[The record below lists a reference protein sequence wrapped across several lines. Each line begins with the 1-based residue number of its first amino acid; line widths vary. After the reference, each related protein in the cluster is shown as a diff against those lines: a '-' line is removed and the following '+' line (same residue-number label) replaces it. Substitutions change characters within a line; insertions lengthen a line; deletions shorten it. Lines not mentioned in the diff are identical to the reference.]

1 MLNQATLRVHFN
13 LLFMIPFLLRNMSFA
28 RISSLAEISNNQSIA
43 KMLFDVA
50 AVLEVTGGDRFRIRA
65 YQEAAKSIENYPVEV
80 RDLWEQGNLGDVAG
94 VGKAIAGYL
103 DEFFKTGRIRHFEPI
118 LKKVPA
124 GMFPLL
130 NISGIGP
137 KSAFVLSKKLGLVK
151 AQTAVEELKKA
162 AVGGGI
168 AQIEGFGAESQ
179 SKILSAIKESESRED
194 KMLLPVAAELANK
207 VIDYLRRQPG
217 IIKIEAL
224 GSLRRK
230 AALIGD
236 IDIGVAVTNPKAIA
250 ESFVKFPEFI
260 KILASGD
267 KVCRAIHRTGRQVDL
282 KIEPVESF
290 GSMLQHFTGSKEHN
304 IALREYA
311 LKKGMSLSE
320 HGVKQVQSSNLKA
333 QSQISKL
340 KTFETERD
348 FYDFLGL
355 DLIPSELRENRGE
368 IEASLTGKLPKL
380 VELPEVKGDFH
391 IHSDFNI
398 ETSHDLGSSGLI
410 ELVQASKKLGYEY
423 IAISDHN
430 PSTSNHNQKQIIDLI
445 KRRNEYIDKFLSSR
459 VNDVK
464 IKIFKSL
471 EIDISGDGSIAIPD
485 EALNLLDFAIVS
497 IHSQFVAD
505 EKKQTTRI
513 LNALSYPKVKI
524 LGHPTGRQLLKRNG
538 INCDWDQ
545 IFDFCAKKNIWLEA
559 NGNPLRMD
567 LPDQLIQKAKGSGV
581 KFTLGTDSHASGQMG
596 YMPSAVSLARRGW
609 LTKKDVINC
618 LGYNEVREAVI

>member
-1 MLNQATLRVHFN
+1 M
-13 LLFMIPFLLRNMSFA
+13 
-28 RISSLAEISNNQSIA
+28 AEISNNQSIA
-43 KMLFDVA
+43 RMLFDVA

-65 YQEAAKSIENYPVEV
+65 YQEAAKSIESYPVEV
-80 RDLWEQGNLGDVAG
+80 RDLWEHGNLGDVAG

-103 DEFFKTGRIRHFEPI
+103 DEFFKTGRIKHFEPI
-118 LKKVPA
+118 LKKVPS

-130 NISGIGP
+130 DISGIGP
-137 KSAFVLSKKLGLVK
+137 KTAFTLSKQLGLIQP
-151 AQTAVEELKKA
+151 QTAVEKLKKA
-162 AVGGGI
+162 AVDGKIVG
-168 AQIEGFGAESQ
+168 IEGFGDESQ
-179 SKILSAIKESESRED
+179 SKILSAIKEAESRED
-194 KMLLPVAAELANK
+194 KMLLPVAQELADK
-207 VIDYLRRQPG
+207 VTGYLKKQPG
-217 IIKIEAL
+217 ILKIEVL

-230 AALIGD
+230 TALVGD
-236 IDIGVAVTNPKAIA
+236 IDIGVAASNPKAIV
-250 ESFVKFPEFI
+250 ESFIKFPEFV
-260 KILASGD
+260 KILVSGD

-320 HGVKQVQSSNLKA
+320 HGVKVSKGLTLRSRGETLIANKTEEEFYKA
-333 QSQISKL
+333 
-340 KTFETERD
+340 
-348 FYDFLGL
+348 LGM
-355 DLIPSELRENRGE
+355 DWIPPEIRENKGE

-380 VELPEVKGDFH
+380 LELSDIKGDFH
-391 IHSDFNI
+391 IHSDFDI

-410 ELVQASKKLGYEY
+410 ELVTAAKKLGYDY

-430 PSTSNHNQKQIIDLI
+430 PSTSNHNQRQIIDLI
-445 KRRNEYIDKFLSSR
+445 KWRNDNIDKFLSSR

-485 EALNLLDFAIVS
+485 EALELLDFAIVS
-497 IHSQFVAD
+497 IHSQFTAD
-505 EKKQTTRI
+505 VDKQTSRI
-513 LNALSYPKVKI
+513 LAALSHPKVKI
-524 LGHPTGRQLLKRNG
+524 LGHPTGRQLLRRNG

-559 NGNPLRMD
+559 NGNPFRMD
-567 LPDQLIQKAKGSGV
+567 LPDQLIQKAKSFGV
-581 KFTLGTDSHASGQMG
+581 KFTLGTDSHVSGQMG

-618 LGYNEVREAVI
+618 LGYNKIREAVI

>member
-1 MLNQATLRVHFN
+1 MV
-13 LLFMIPFLLRNMSFA
+13 
-28 RISSLAEISNNQSIA
+28 EVSNNQSIA
-43 KMLFDVA
+43 QMLFEVA
-50 AVLEVTGGDRFRIRA
+50 AVLEVTGGDRFRTRA

-130 NISGIGP
+130 SISGIGP
-137 KSAFVLSKKLGLVK
+137 KTAFVLSKRLGLAK
-151 AQTAVEELKKA
+151 AQTAIEKLKKA
-162 AVGGGI
+162 ATNGVI
-168 AQIEGFGAESQ
+168 AKIEGFGEESQ
-179 SKILSAIKESESRED
+179 AKILSSIKETESRED
-194 KMLLPVAAELANK
+194 KMLLPVARELADK
-207 VIDYLRRQPG
+207 VIEYLRHQPG

-230 AALIGD
+230 AALVGD
-236 IDIGVAVTNPKAIA
+236 IDIGVAAQNPKQIA
-250 ESFVKFPEFI
+250 KSFIKFPEFI

-282 KIEPVESF
+282 KIEPIKSF

-311 LKKGMSLSE
+311 QKKGMSVSE

-340 KTFETERD
+340 KTFETEKD

-355 DLIPSELRENRGE
+355 DLIPPELRENRGE

-430 PSTSNHNQKQIIDLI
+430 PSTSNHNQKQVIDLI

-471 EIDISGDGSIAIPD
+471 EIDISGDGSISVPD
-485 EALNLLDFAIVS
+485 EALEFLDFAIVS
-497 IHSQFVAD
+497 IHSLFTAD
-505 EKKQTTRI
+505 EHKQTARI
-513 LNALSYPKVKI
+513 LAALSHPKVKI

-545 IFDFCAKKNIWLEA
+545 IFDFCAKKNIWLEV
-559 NGNPLRMD
+559 NGNPFRMD
-567 LPDQLIQKAKGSGV
+567 LPDQLIHKAKSFGV
-581 KFTLGTDSHASGQMG
+581 KFTLATDSHNFSQME
-596 YMPSAVSLARRGW
+596 YMPSGVALARRGW
-609 LTKKDVINC
+609 LEKKDVING
-618 LGYNEVREAVI
+618 LGYNEVKELTDG